1 VQYIESQHIRTDEID
16 FLLSNENISTLPDDS
31 RKLVSNI
38 IDFAERKISQ
48 IMVPVSEIVAVDL
61 DLPKEKN
68 NQTYY

>member
-1 VQYIESQHIRTDEID
+1 MQYIESQHIRTDEID